1 MYTNF
6 FSLSEQPFSIAP
18 DPKYLFMSDR
28 HREALSHLTYGLGCS
43 NGTSNGGF
51 VLLTGEVGT
60 GKTTVSRCLMA
71 DLPDDTQLAFI
82 LNPTLSSQELLATIC
97 DQLKIRYRKTGATL
111 KTLTDKISEKLLK
124 NHSNNINTLLIIDE
138 AQHLAPDVLEQLRLL
153 TNLETNTKKLLQ
165 VILIGQ
171 PELQQ
176 LLKRR
181 DLRQLAQRITAR
193 YHLLPLDKA
202 ELALYIKH
210 RLSVADCHRA
220 LFNESAL
227 ALIHQLSQGI
237 PRLVNLICHSAL
249 MEAYNSNNAVV
260 DKKIVYKAAC
270 NALGDDLLPNPW
282 WQTKSTKI
290 VLMTSLLFLV
300 LIAGFLL
307 GQKEPLL
314 LVNSELPEKA
324 ALEEIPV
331 DVKVQ
336 PEQPVTLNNVP
347 EKKLTSLNSTN
358 KADDSVKEVIVQKTI
373 VEEKPELQSSGSLL
387 EAVQKSVKQFE
398 GAYGTVVLD
407 SNTPEKV
414 VVARSGSPLVIGL
427 GLDENF
433 IASDMMALLP
443 VTRNFMFLEE
453 GDVAQITRF
462 DVDVYDVDGQKVERE
477 SKEHD
482 ISHEAGDKGEYRHF
496 MMKEIFE
503 QPTAVRNTLEN
514 GFNGDEL
521 NLDAFGVNAK
531 AIFDDI
537 EHVQIIAC
545 GTSYHSGMVARYWLE
560 SLANVSCSVEIASE
574 FLYRKSF
581 VPKKSLIVT
590 LSQSGETAD
599 TLAALRLA
607 KEIGYQSSLCICNV
621 PGSSLVRESDL
632 VFLTKAGVEIG
643 VASTKAFTTQL
654 VGLLMMT
661 VAIGRSRGMSEKEQK
676 SIIQSLKALPNT
688 LESTL
693 TLDKPIELLAEDFA
707 DKHHSLFLGRGA
719 QYPIAMEG
727 ALKLKEISYIHAEAY
742 AAGELKHG
750 PLALID
756 AQMPVIVVAP
766 NNELLEKLK
775 SNVEEVRA
783 RGGLMYVFADVNARF
798 ESDETLKVLNVV
810 HCDDVVAPIV
820 YTLPLQLL
828 SYYVAIIKGTDV
840 DQPRN
845 LAKSVTVE

>member
-220 LFNESAL
+220 LFNKSAL

-270 NALGDDLLPNPW
+270 NALGDDLLPNSW

-290 VLMTSLLFLV
+290 VFMTSLLFVV
-300 LIAGFLL
+300 LIAGFWL

-314 LVNSELPEKA
+314 LVNSELAEKA
-324 ALEEIPV
+324 ALEKIVV
-331 DVKVQ
+331 DVQVE
-336 PEQPVTLNNVP
+336 PEQPVTLTKVP
-347 EKKLTSLNSTN
+347 EEKLTSSNSTN
-358 KADDSVKEVIVQKTI
+358 KADDSVKEVIVKKSV
-373 VEEKPELQSSGSLL
+373 VEEKPELIAVSAEPKAAVKNTSKPDNIYKV
-387 EAVQKSVKQFE
+387 EAVEGVSDDLLARFQAAIDETQK
-398 GAYGTVVLD
+398 
-407 SNTPEKV
+407 
-414 VVARSGSPLVIGL
+414 
-427 GLDENF
+427 
-433 IASDMMALLP
+433 
-443 VTRNFMFLEE
+443 
-453 GDVAQITRF
+453 
-462 DVDVYDVDGQKVERE
+462 
-477 SKEHD
+477 
-482 ISHEAGDKGEYRHF
+482 
-496 MMKEIFE
+496 
-503 QPTAVRNTLEN
+503 QPTSPDN
-514 GFNGDEL
+514 
-521 NLDAFGVNAK
+521 
-531 AIFDDI
+531 
-537 EHVQIIAC
+537 
-545 GTSYHSGMVARYWLE
+545 
-560 SLANVSCSVEIASE
+560 
-574 FLYRKSF
+574 
-581 VPKKSLIVT
+581 
-590 LSQSGETAD
+590 
-599 TLAALRLA
+599 
-607 KEIGYQSSLCICNV
+607 
-621 PGSSLVRESDL
+621 
-632 VFLTKAGVEIG
+632 
-643 VASTKAFTTQL
+643 
-654 VGLLMMT
+654 
-661 VAIGRSRGMSEKEQK
+661 
-676 SIIQSLKALPNT
+676 
-688 LESTL
+688 
-693 TLDKPIELLAEDFA
+693 
-707 DKHHSLFLGRGA
+707 
-719 QYPIAMEG
+719 
-727 ALKLKEISYIHAEAY
+727 AEAS
-742 AAGELKHG
+742 
-750 PLALID
+750 
-756 AQMPVIVVAP
+756 
-766 NNELLEKLK
+766 
-775 SNVEEVRA
+775 SNVEGEIKPLTQMPAWVQNGVPNLQVEQHIYA
-783 RGGLMYVFADVNARF
+783 SNGQGWVNVNGRDRY
-798 ESDETLKVLNVV
+798 EGDMITK
-810 HCDDVVAPIV
+810 D
-820 YTLPLQLL
+820 LQLSEIL
-828 SYYVAIIKGTDV
+828 PQKVILIYRGETFSLPALT
-840 DQPRN
+840 N
-845 LAKSVTVE
+845 W